1 MNFSLKRSHDQH
13 AHFQS
18 EKSEKYSQEVT
29 WEILQSS
36 FQTMYT
42 ITLGEN
48 KPGKHFLDGSVA
60 KTPLL

>member
-1 MNFSLKRSHDQH
+1 MINMLIFNEK
-13 AHFQS
+13 
-18 EKSEKYSQEVT
+18 KSEKYSQEVT

-48 KPGKHFLDGSVA
+48 KPGKIIDFNLSFDYI
-60 KTPLL
+60 LQDLMCM